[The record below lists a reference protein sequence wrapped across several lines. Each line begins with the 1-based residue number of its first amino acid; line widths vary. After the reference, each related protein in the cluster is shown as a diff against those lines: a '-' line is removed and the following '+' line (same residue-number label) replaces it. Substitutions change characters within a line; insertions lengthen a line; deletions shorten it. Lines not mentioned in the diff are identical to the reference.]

1 MKRLTLSILLTAAM
15 LFSLRAQDQIPQT
28 YCNPLNVD
36 YTYMIYNSH
45 KDLSYRAGADPAAV
59 EFRGEYYM
67 FVTRSMGYWHSRDLV
82 EWDFIEPVN
91 WYFQGS
97 NAPTAF
103 NYRDSV
109 LYVMGNPSGS
119 MVLLSTDDPKKGK
132 WDASTT
138 IQHNL
143 QDPEFFIDDDGQAY
157 LYWGSS
163 NKFPLRAKRLDKNKR
178 FITDGEVFDM
188 FNLDEEKHGWERFGE
203 NNYHPTLKEGYI
215 EGAAMIKHDGK
226 YYLQYAAP
234 GTQFN
239 VYADGAYVG
248 DSPLGPWEYLP
259 NNPVC
264 LKPGGFINGA
274 GHGTTMKDK
283 YGQYWHFACMAVSSN
298 CHWERRLCMF
308 PTYFD
313 QDGLMHSDTQY
324 GDYPRFGAEHPSKA
338 GRFAGWMLLSY
349 NKSTVV
355 SSSALEIVKSTAHD
369 DSYVIDTLAVSKA
382 ANGLYKNITLTDEN
396 AKSYWVAEA
405 NDDKQFI
412 EIDLGEPSSIYAL
425 QINYF
430 DHLSDMYGRYENL
443 RHLYTVEASL
453 DGKNWSVIVD
463 KSNSWKDTPNDYVA
477 LREPVEARYV
487 RYNNI
492 KVPTPYLAL
501 SEFRVF
507 GLGSGKKPSK
517 ISGLAIERSENKL
530 EAELKWDAVK
540 GAQGYNVIWGI
551 APDKLYHS
559 WLVYGE
565 NQLTVTTLNSDQTYY
580 FCVETFNENG
590 ISERTKIF
598 SL

>member
-1 MKRLTLSILLTAAM
+1 MKKILTTLLLGLSIATATY
-15 LFSLRAQDQIPQT
+15 AQSPQT

-67 FVTRSMGYWHSRDLV
+67 FVTRSMGYWHSTDLV
-82 EWDFIEPVN
+82 NWDFIKPKN

-103 NYRDSV
+103 NDRDSV

-119 MVLLSTDDPKKGK
+119 MVLLSSDDPKGGE
-132 WDASTT
+132 WTPSPT
-138 IQHNL
+138 ILHGL
-143 QDPEFFIDDDGQAY
+143 QDPEFFIDDDGEAY

-163 NKFPLRAKRLDKNKR
+163 NKFPIRAKRLDSSKR
-178 FITDGEVFDM
+178 FIPEEEVLEM
-188 FNLDEEKHGWERFGE
+188 FNLDEENHGWERFGE

-215 EGAAMIKHDGK
+215 EGAAMIKHNGK

-248 DSPLGPWEYLP
+248 ETPLGPWEYMP

-274 GHGTTMKDK
+274 GHGTTMRDKD
-283 YGQYWHFACMAVSSN
+283 GQYWHFACMAVSSN

-313 QDGLMHSDTQY
+313 EDGLMHSDTNY
-324 GDYPRFGAEHPSKA
+324 GDYPRFGADHPTKA
-338 GRFAGWMLLSY
+338 GQFAGWMLLSY
-349 NKSTVV
+349 NKPTTV
-355 SSSALEIVKSTAHD
+355 SSSMLEVVKSTDHYD
-369 DSYVIDTLAVSKA
+369 KYIIDTINSPLLSD
-382 ANGLYKNITLTDEN
+382 GRYKNSTLTDEN

-405 NDDKQFI
+405 NDDKQFS
-412 EIDLGEPSSIYAL
+412 EIDLEEESSVYAL
-425 QINYF
+425 QINYY
-430 DHLSDMYGRYENL
+430 DHESDMYGRYDNL
-443 RHLYTVEASL
+443 RHLYTIESSI
-453 DGKNWSVIVD
+453 DGENWSMMVD
-463 KSNSWKDTPNDYVA
+463 KSNNWKDVPNDYIA
-477 LREPVEARYV
+477 LSEPIEARYI

-492 KVPTPYLAL
+492 KVPTPHLAL
-501 SEFRVF
+501 SEFRAF
-507 GLGSGKKPSK
+507 GIGAGKAPSK
-517 ISGLAIERSENKL
+517 VTNLKVDRSKDPR
-530 EAELKWDAVK
+530 EAELTWREVK

-559 WLVYGE
+559 WLVYDLNE
-565 NQLTVTTLNSDQTYY
+565 LKVTTLNRGIKYY
-580 FCVETFNENG
+580 FKVEAFNQNG
-590 ISERTKIF
+590 VGDSSEIIEVE
-598 SL
+598 